1 MPKRPETAGETT
13 APNRFGDTP
22 ARIPAWLP
30 PRLTASLA
38 GSARTGSPQVLR
50 RVVCRGAF
58 DRLVDLGFF
67 RTQAHRDIAARLQV
81 MVHLDRTEPH
91 RDVVPDLAVLLGEAP
106 QLAATV
112 VLVDQHHRPAVFVDV
127 EGALRIDMAGARL
140 ERALAHPN
148 AGPFLA
154 GPNLV

>member
-67 RTQAHRDIAARLQV
+67 PTQAPRAIAARFPV
-81 MVHLDRTEPH
+81 IVHPH
-91 RDVVPDLAVLLGEAP
+91 PTQPHPGVVTNLALL
-106 QLAATV
+106 L
-112 VLVDQHHRPAVFVDV
+112 RP
-127 EGALRIDMAGARL
+127 
-140 ERALAHPN
+140 
-148 AGPFLA
+148 
-154 GPNLV
+154 